1 MDQGKNT
8 TALLVEFDSTKGPV
22 LRKKQP
28 MNYKFP
34 QNLELEQFLMWI
46 IRASEFSVRKIE
58 KHTVYAKNIALR
70 DPNFARKKRQ
80 FGIALIT
87 ETTIELAKAELMLD
101 AIITHCKKDSD
112 GKPYFIM
119 LNRLLEIIGNFSTHI
134 IVSKDDSWKYSK
146 KKQKQMQLLDDEVTK
161 PKENSGLHN
170 KQFLLMSNKLL
181 VFNKVTI
188 IDKEIQTKT
197 IVSLVEGFSK
207 VNDLV
212 GRQFAWESSRYTIL
226 VDLQY
231 DAPEGLEHGVDILLR
246 IFEALPSGK
255 ILNERLL
262 VAVEFLDRLLD
273 EKVDIEYYLP
283 FLQYLISMD
292 NFTVTEFKTEVFAIQ
307 FDKMKE
313 THGEW
318 IKCLKDV
325 DLDGKKLSEYFK
337 VVGVR
342 REGLEL
348 LIDLLFVKLIAI
360 F

>member
-28 MNYKFP
+28 MNYEFP

-58 KHTVYAKNIALR
+58 KQTVYAKNIALR

-87 ETTIELAKAELMLD
+87 KTTIELDEAELILD
-101 AIITHCKKDSD
+101 RIIDHCKKDGD
-112 GKPYFIM
+112 GKPYFKM
-119 LNRLLEIIGNFSTHI
+119 LSGLLQTIGSFPTYITVVKENLLKK
-134 IVSKDDSWKYSK
+134 SKT
-146 KKQKQMQLLDDEVTK
+146 KQKQMLLLEEE
-161 PKENSGLHN
+161 ENTDVNDISQE
-170 KQFLLMSNKLL
+170 KQFLLMSSKLR
-181 VFNKVTI
+181 VFNKVTL
-188 IDKEIQTKT
+188 IDKENKTKT

-231 DAPEGLEHGVDILLR
+231 DAPKGLERGADILLR
-246 IFEALPSGK
+246 IFETLPANK
-255 ILNERLL
+255 IFNERLL
-262 VAVEFLDRLLD
+262 VAVEFLDRLFD

-283 FLQYLISMD
+283 FLQYLVSMD
-292 NFTVTEFKTEVFAIQ
+292 NFTITEFKTEI
-307 FDKMKE
+307 FDEQYEKMKE
-313 THGEW
+313 THGDW
-318 IKCLKDV
+318 IYCLKNV
-325 DLDGKKLSEYFK
+325 ELDGKKLSEFFK
-337 VVGVR
+337 VVGVK

>member
-1 MDQGKNT
+1 MNQSKNT
-8 TALLVEFDSTKGPV
+8 IALLVEFDSMKGPV

-28 MNYKFP
+28 TNYEFP
-34 QNLELEQFLMWI
+34 PNLELEQFLMWI

-58 KHTVYAKNIALR
+58 KQTVYAKTIALS
-70 DPNFARKKRQ
+70 DPNYSRKKRQ

-87 ETTIELAKAELMLD
+87 KRTIELDEAELILD
-101 AIITHCKKDSD
+101 RIIDHCKKEGD
-112 GKPYFIM
+112 GKPYFKM
-119 LNRLLEIIGNFSTHI
+119 LYGLLQTIGSFPTYITIAKKNLMKK
-134 IVSKDDSWKYSK
+134 SKT
-146 KKQKQMQLLDDEVTK
+146 KQKQMLLLEEEQNTLVNNKSQD
-161 PKENSGLHN
+161 
-170 KQFLLMSNKLL
+170 KQFLLMSSKLR
-181 VFNKVTI
+181 VFNKVTL
-188 IDKEIQTKT
+188 IDKETETKT

-212 GRQFAWESSRYTIL
+212 GRQFVWESSIYTIL

-231 DAPEGLEHGVDILLR
+231 DAPEGLENGADILLR
-246 IFEALPSGK
+246 IFDALPAGK
-255 ILNERLL
+255 ILNERIL

-283 FLQYLISMD
+283 FLQYLVSMD
-292 NFTVTEFKTEVFAIQ
+292 NFTITEFKNEGFEEQ
-307 FDKMKE
+307 YEKMKE

-318 IKCLKDV
+318 ITCLKEIE
-325 DLDGKKLSEYFK
+325 LDGKKLSEYFK
-337 VVGVR
+337 VVGER